1 MSVMSARPLP
11 KPAVTTAAVPDT
23 FSICSDSS
31 DSTRSQTV
39 AIDGFGLCCVKLLQ
53 TDRDFSQFWKK
64 DRCMLMPNYQFSFE
78 SLKFS
83 TWLIHYDFV
92 LAGCQAALLFVTGS
106 QSLSYSLQTV
116 AIDGSGLCCQ
126 TAPNR

>member
-31 DSTRSQTV
+31 DSTCSQTV